1 MASRHTGDSTAD
13 ASASTPDLNE
23 AQAIALRYLG
33 RREYAAVELVRK
45 LQQRDIEEATA
56 WQAIEALQAAGLQS
70 DTRFAEA
77 FVRQRVGSFN
87 GPIKIRAQLRQR
99 GLGDALIEQALG
111 EQDTDW
117 HALAADWAARKHRG
131 ALDEKQ
137 RARLYRGG
145 RSRGFSHDQIMR
157 AIDRLRDSA

>member
-1 MASRHTGDSTAD
+1 MASQHTGDAATD
-13 ASASTPDLNE
+13 ASAAAPGLNE

-33 RREYAAVELVRK
+33 RREYAAAELARK
-45 LQQRDIEEATA
+45 LQQREIEETIA
-56 WQAIEALQAAGLQS
+56 WQAIEALQEAGLQS
-70 DTRFAEA
+70 DCRFAEA

-99 GLGDALIEQALG
+99 GLGDALIAQALS
-111 EQDTDW
+111 EQGTDW
-117 HALAADWAARKHRG
+117 HELAADWAARKHRG
-131 ALDEKQ
+131 TLDEKQ

-157 AIDRLRDSA
+157 AIDRLRDTR